1 MTEQEVLDYA
11 REAIFLLL
19 KLGLPV
25 MLVGLAVG
33 LVVAVFQSLTQIQ
46 EMGLTFV
53 PKIVTVFLSLLVLL
67 PWMLTLLQ
75 DFMTQVGDRIIGGGG
90 F

>member
-1 MTEQEVLDYA
+1 MTEEQVLDFA

-25 MLVGLAVG
+25 MLIGLSIG
-33 LVVAVFQSLTQIQ
+33 LVVAIFQSLTQIQ

-53 PKIVTVFLSLLVLL
+53 PKIVVVFISLLFLL
-67 PWMLTLLQ
+67 PWMLDLLQ
-75 DFMTQVGDRIIGGGG
+75 DFMGAVGHRIIGIE
-90 F
+90 

>member
-1 MTEQEVLDYA
+1 MTEQEVLDFA

-25 MLVGLAVG
+25 MLIGLAVG
-33 LVVAVFQSLTQIQ
+33 LVVAIFQSLTQIQ

-53 PKIVTVFLSLLVLL
+53 PKIVAVFLALLILL
-67 PWMLTLLQ
+67 PWMLQILQ
-75 DFMTQVGDRIIGGGG
+75 DFMATVGHRIIGIG
-90 F
+90 

>member
-1 MTEQEVLDYA
+1 MTEEEVLDFA

-25 MLVGLAVG
+25 MLIGLAVG
-33 LVVAVFQSLTQIQ
+33 LVVAIFQSLTQIQ

-53 PKIVTVFLSLLVLL
+53 PKIVVVFLSLLVFL

-75 DFMTQVGDRIIGGGG
+75 DFMAEVGHRIIGVG
-90 F
+90 

>member
-1 MTEQEVLDYA
+1 MTEQEVLDFA

-25 MLVGLAVG
+25 MLIGLAVG
-33 LVVAVFQSLTQIQ
+33 LVVAIFQSLTQIQ

-53 PKIVTVFLSLLVLL
+53 PKIVAVFLALLILL
-67 PWMLTLLQ
+67 PWMLQLLQ
-75 DFMTQVGDRIIGGGG
+75 DFMASVGHRIIGIG
-90 F
+90 

>member
-1 MTEQEVLDYA
+1 MTEQEVLDFA

-25 MLVGLAVG
+25 MLIGLAVG
-33 LVVAVFQSLTQIQ
+33 LVVAIFQSLTQIQ

-53 PKIVTVFLSLLVLL
+53 PKIVTVFLALLVLL
-67 PWMLTLLQ
+67 PWMLQILQ
-75 DFMTQVGDRIIGGGG
+75 DFMASVGHRIIGIG
-90 F
+90 

>member
-1 MTEQEVLDYA
+1 MTEQEVLDFA

-25 MLVGLAVG
+25 MLIGLAVG
-33 LVVAVFQSLTQIQ
+33 LVVAIFQSLTQIQ

-53 PKIVTVFLSLLVLL
+53 PKIVTVFLALLVLL
-67 PWMLTLLQ
+67 PWMLQLLQ
-75 DFMTQVGDRIIGGGG
+75 DFMAAVGHRIIGIG
-90 F
+90 